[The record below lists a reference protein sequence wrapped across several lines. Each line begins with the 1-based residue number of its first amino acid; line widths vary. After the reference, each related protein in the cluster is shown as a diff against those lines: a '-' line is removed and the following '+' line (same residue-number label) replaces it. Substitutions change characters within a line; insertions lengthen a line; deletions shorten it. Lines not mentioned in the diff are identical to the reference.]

1 MPCKKCKEGGVKWG
15 KSGSCKYKTTAE
27 CKAANPGNHYAEE
40 INETTVITELVI
52 SDENKELSIDA
63 ISLVSQPAIEENAV
77 FFNKD
82 KKRFTLSKTDNAKQ
96 CLIAPALIPNKT
108 IVRFDPETQKE
119 YYVFFSKATV
129 EKASQMYLKYNNHH
143 KATVQHEERV
153 SGVMTVESWIVED
166 SKKDKS
172 ALYGYSLPVGSWVVK
187 MKIENKAIWD
197 RVVSGEIMGLSIE
210 GYFVDKLE
218 KLSQPAEPS
227 QEEILKELLSIIN
240 KK

>member
-1 MPCKKCKEGGVKWG
+1 MPCKKCKDGGVKWG
-15 KSGSCKYKTTAE
+15 ESGSCKYKTTAE
-27 CKAANPGNHYAEE
+27 CKAANPENHYAEE
-40 INETTVITELVI
+40 INETTRITELVI

-82 KKRFTLSKTDNAKQ
+82 KKKLTLSKTDNAKQ

-119 YYVFFSKATV
+119 YYVYFSKATA
-129 EKASQMYLKYNNHH
+129 EPASKMYLKYNNHH

-227 QEEILKELLSIIN
+227 QEEILKELLNLIN

>member
-1 MPCKKCKEGGVKWG
+1 MPCTKCKNGLYKWG
-15 KSGSCKYKTTAE
+15 ESGSCKYKTAAE
-27 CKAANPGNHYAEE
+27 CEAANPKNYAEE
-40 INETTVITELVI
+40 INETTKVTELVI
-52 SDENKELSIDA
+52 SDDNKELSIDC
-63 ISLVSQPAIEENAV
+63 ISLVSQPAIEVNAV

-82 KKRFTLSKTDNAKQ
+82 KKSFTLAKTDDAKQ

-119 YYVFFSKATV
+119 YYVFFSKSTV

-143 KATVQHEERV
+143 KATAQHEERI
-153 SGVMTVESWIVED
+153 SGVLTVESWIVED

-172 ALYGYSLPVGSWVVK
+172 ALYGYNLPVGSWVVK

-197 RVVSGEIMGLSIE
+197 RVISGELRGLSIE

-218 KLSQPAEPS
+218 KLSQPAEHT
-227 QEEILKELLSIIN
+227 QEEILKELLNIIN